1 MRKLLLFVY
10 VLEVNNGLI
19 VQYGRISDKPAN
31 TNTIYFPITF
41 TTKPVGNLSFCTNKS
56 MSYTPLFHEITTSY
70 IILSREFSSTT
81 DNPITDKMF
90 IFIGY

>member
-1 MRKLLLFVY
+1 MVFMLY
-10 VLEVNNGLI
+10 VLAFNNGLI

-41 TTKPVGNLSFCTNKS
+41 TTKPVGNLSFCTSSS
-56 MSYTPLFHEITTSY
+56 MSYTPLMDTITTSY
-70 IILSREFSSTT
+70 VILSRQFDTSQH
-81 DNPITDKMF
+81 NPTVDKMF